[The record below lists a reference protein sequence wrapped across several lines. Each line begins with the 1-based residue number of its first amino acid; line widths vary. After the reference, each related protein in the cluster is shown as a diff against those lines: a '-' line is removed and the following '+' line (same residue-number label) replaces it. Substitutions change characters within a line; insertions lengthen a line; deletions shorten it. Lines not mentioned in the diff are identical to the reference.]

1 MELKFML
8 QSGEIPPET
17 WKKKLEETFDSNKY
31 HRSLA
36 FMECLT
42 CNEPK
47 NCWVIGNSG
56 LDLPWKKSAAK
67 FAVDML
73 KPDINLVKDELI

>member
-1 MELKFML
+1 ML
-8 QSGEIPPET
+8 QSSEIPPDS
-17 WKKKLEETFDSNKY
+17 WKKKIEETFDSNKY

-36 FMECLT
+36 LMESLS

-47 NCWVIGNSG
+47 NCRVIGNSG
-56 LDLPWKKSAAK
+56 IELPWKKTAAK

-73 KPDINLVKDELI
+73 KPDINLVKDGLI